1 MPWYVAPI
9 SIVSPISLNTINR
22 IHHIRNEPKF
32 AQFIANA
39 HVTGANSILLHT
51 VVSEDIT
58 MADATV
64 APVSTEEPTLSS
76 EMAAPRPEG
85 LALLSQSEPTRP
97 EESALSSHG
106 PAAQLIESVDM
117 DVDQESYEIEK
128 IVDIDTTGVS
138 ITEFRMKLS

>member
-1 MPWYVAPI
+1 
-9 SIVSPISLNTINR
+9 
-22 IHHIRNEPKF
+22 
-32 AQFIANA
+32 
-39 HVTGANSILLHT
+39 
-51 VVSEDIT
+51 